1 MIVFSLQHPTYF
13 HFLTT
18 WSKAPQQSKRDHHF
32 PIQKAVM
39 ILWALSLKTIQLKN
53 KNKKTE
59 KKKTMPILW
68 KRQLHEQA
76 ANHWLVAI
84 YGRKL
89 LQWANS
95 RLYMSQT
102 PIMKKSRCGWRLL
115 HNGSNPWFWF
125 CGYYCSWL
133 KIN

>member
-1 MIVFSLQHPTYF
+1 MWLFFHYNIQHIFTFLQHEAK
-13 HFLTT
+13 HH
-18 WSKAPQQSKRDHHF
+18 SKVKEIIISLSKKLLWYYGLF
-32 PIQKAVM
+32 P
-39 ILWALSLKTIQLKN
+39 STIQLKKQKQ
-53 KNKKTE
+53 KNR